1 VKDRKTPVVTQTT
14 DIGKETEQKAVD
26 RTQRCRIHT
35 KYERFEVCN
44 YDGTILRSNEISLP
58 KKNMLDLLLYK
69 TYFIGQ

>member
-1 VKDRKTPVVTQTT
+1 MIFDCRGRLLAICFRSQHDMVRLDKTFR
-14 DIGKETEQKAVD
+14 A
-26 RTQRCRIHT
+26 HT

>member
-1 VKDRKTPVVTQTT
+1 MLFERDQCRYIKHSELTPS
-14 DIGKETEQKAVD
+14 
-26 RTQRCRIHT
+26 
-35 KYERFEVCN
+35 ERFEVCN